1 MRRGRRIQSAIIST
15 AIHLRHSRRAAAACQ
30 TRHAPRRRI
39 NDLVADDDDDDYNCT
54 SLRLPVAV
62 RHTEKLKTTLTSC
75 CCQQAALLLI
85 SYQSVASEN

>member
-15 AIHLRHSRRAAAACQ
+15 AIHLLHSRHAAAACQ
-30 TRHAPRRRI
+30 TRHAPRRRV
-39 NDLVADDDDDDYNCT
+39 NDLVADDDDDYNCT

-62 RHTEKLKTTLTSC
+62 RRTEKLKTTLTSC